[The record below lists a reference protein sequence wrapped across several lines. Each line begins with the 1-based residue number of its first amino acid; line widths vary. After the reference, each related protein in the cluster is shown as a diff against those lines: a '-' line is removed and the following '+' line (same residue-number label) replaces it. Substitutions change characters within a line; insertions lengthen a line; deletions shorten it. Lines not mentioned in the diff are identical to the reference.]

1 MERKDDIQV
10 NDGGG
15 LYDSAGFIDTMILDC
30 NVIVKQIVIGNYIA
44 FCNSMSELVKKL
56 ALLKDGIT
64 KDREELKKQIK
75 ELVDELEK
83 ERTGKNEAGSVYNP
97 LEGTVGDRE
106 ESLRD
111 VIAAAGGGLE
121 RDQDHAGA

>member
-30 NVIVKQIVIGNYIA
+30 NVIVKQIVSGNYIA

>member
-30 NVIVKQIVIGNYIA
+30 NVIVKQIVSGNYIA

-64 KDREELKKQIK
+64 KDMEELKKQIK
-75 ELVDELEK
+75 ELVDELER
-83 ERTGKNEAGSVYNP
+83 ERTGKNDAGSVYNP
-97 LEGTVGDRE
+97 LEGVVGDRE

-111 VIAAAGGGLE
+111 VITTAGGGLE
-121 RDQDHAGA
+121 QCPDHAGT

>member
-15 LYDSAGFIDTMILDC
+15 LYDSVGFVDTMILDC
-30 NVIVKQIVIGNYIA
+30 NMIVKQIVSGNYIA

-64 KDREELKKQIK
+64 KDMEELKKQIK

-83 ERTGKNEAGSVYNP
+83 ERTGKNDAGSVYNP

-121 RDQDHAGA
+121 RDPDHAGA

>member
-15 LYDSAGFIDTMILDC
+15 LYDSVGFVDTMILDC
-30 NVIVKQIVIGNYIA
+30 NIIVKQIVSGNYIA

-64 KDREELKKQIK
+64 KDMEELKKQIK

-83 ERTGKNEAGSVYNP
+83 ERTGKNDAGSVYNP

-111 VIAAAGGGLE
+111 VITAAGGGLE
-121 RDQDHAGA
+121 QCPDHAGT